1 MLTDTCMP
9 WSDNEENDDW
19 LSETVSDRYQ
29 MFAGNWNRAE
39 FQNILSTSSIN
50 QLGSKRADWDV
61 TDTGM
66 PWSNDDPWQVVTV
79 EWCGRTP
86 NIYLLT
92 SFYEKSLEGISFGTE
107 TVVFWDI
114 PGFFQLL
121 SPPSVVV
128 YACSVLGYDGR

>member
-1 MLTDTCMP
+1 MP

-39 FQNILSTSSIN
+39 FQNILSIN
-50 QLGSKRADWDV
+50 QLGSVWYV

-79 EWCGRTP
+79 EWWGSTP

-92 SFYEKSLEGISFGTE
+92 
-107 TVVFWDI
+107 
-114 PGFFQLL
+114 P
-121 SPPSVVV
+121 
-128 YACSVLGYDGR
+128 VL